1 MLCVAR
7 RGSNKG
13 TRVVR
18 SPLSDLVERFGI
30 LALIQHCQEL
40 KRRNVIEHLLQEQH
54 AGVGR
59 SMHKAWNRTNDEKQ
73 LHRLRLDA
81 AGG

>member
-1 MLCVAR
+1 M
-7 RGSNKG
+7 
-13 TRVVR
+13 VR

-54 AGVGR
+54 AGVGN
-59 SMHKAWNRTNDEKQ
+59 SMHEAWNRTNDEK
-73 LHRLRLDA
+73 LGRDNHLVRSSDKHDGRW
-81 AGG
+81 

>member
-1 MLCVAR
+1 M
-7 RGSNKG
+7 
-13 TRVVR
+13 VR

-59 SMHKAWNRTNDEKQ
+59 SMHEAWNRTNDEKQ
-73 LHRLRLDA
+73 LHRLRLD
-81 AGG
+81 GCWGLTGIQK